1 MIRRTFSRPVPL
13 DPCNERNTGHH
24 CDRHQPTHTLRLVL
38 FVGINL
44 NDSDGINVN
53 DACIFNN
60 ICGNLYERNSRHSL
74 N

>member
-44 NDSDGINVN
+44 NDLDGIKFSFLE
-53 DACIFNN
+53 IF
-60 ICGNLYERNSRHSL
+60 L
-74 N
+74 NTM